1 MLRARLLIVGL
12 GLLLG
17 AAGPWAADAVA
28 KKPPLILREGQGG
41 PVAPAPSH
49 LGVEVIEIKPNG
61 CGYGTSSA
69 PPEELLT
76 NSFSKDQINAATK
89 KLNCEELFPGTLSL
103 TGTLIL
109 LTVSSNGK
117 GKLTTSLVD
126 HTSEGHC
133 QYAVTKL
140 ASTLS
145 FPKYFSAVPFTGTGK
160 RMPTS
165 LASCPKK
172 EAVEIWLY
180 LVRWDG
186 SKFNTIYAET

>member
-1 MLRARLLIVGL
+1 MLRVRLLIVGL

-28 KKPPLILREGQGG
+28 KKPPLILREGEGG

-49 LGVEVIEIKPNG
+49 LGVEVLEVKPNA
-61 CGYGTSSA
+61 CSYGSSTT

-76 NSFSKDQINAATK
+76 NSSSKDQINAGSK
-89 KLNCEELFPGTLSL
+89 KLTCEEVFPGTLSL
-103 TGTLIL
+103 IGTLETITL
-109 LTVSSNGK
+109 GSNGK
-117 GKLTTSLVD
+117 GKLTANLVD

-140 ASTLS
+140 AGKFSL
-145 FPKYFSAVPFTGTGK
+145 PKYFFAVPFTGTGK
-160 RMPTS
+160 RMPSS
-165 LASCPKK
+165 LVSCPKK

-180 LVRWDG
+180 LIRWDG
-186 SKFNTIYAET
+186 SKFNDIYAET